1 MKNVN
6 TGDTTYRNAL
16 LKACLDKGLSVS
28 SIEKMTAPMRGK
40 SNEEK
45 EQLAKETL
53 EKL

>member
-1 MKNVN
+1 MMNVN

-16 LKACLDKGLSVS
+16 LKACLDRGMPVS
-28 SIEKMTAPMRGK
+28 SIEKTTAPMRGK

-45 EQLAKETL
+45 EQLAKEAL